1 MGLRVARGLLVNST
15 GIWVLKSDT
24 PLFAAVDLGSNAFR
38 MMIGQP
44 VKRDQR
50 MVIQE
55 VKTLREPV
63 RLAEG
68 FQGRALDNLA
78 LERGWLAL
86 ERFGKRL
93 RHFEAGRVRAVATS
107 AVREAEN
114 GGLFLKGAQERLGF
128 PIDVI
133 SGREEAKLVYAGVA
147 HTMPDAEI
155 PRLVV
160 DIGGGS
166 TELIVGQGERP
177 LLAQSIAIGSGTFS
191 KRYFPGGHISA
202 LAMQEAE
209 RAAIERFEKVAQRY
223 RKLGWQQAIGS
234 SGTARMLAKLIKLN
248 GLNSF
253 GETGITYAAL
263 LRLSVCLLEA
273 GNVQQLRLVG
283 LQSQRMSTLPGG
295 LAIMLA
301 AFKVFAIEDM
311 QPSEPGLRM
320 GVLHGLL
327 GLHNS
332 PLHKLA

>member
-1 MGLRVARGLLVNST
+1 M
-15 GIWVLKSDT
+15 KSGT

-50 MVIQE
+50 LVIQE

-68 FQGRALDNLA
+68 FQGKALDPLA
-78 LERGWLAL
+78 LQRGWLAL

-93 RHFEAGRVRAVATS
+93 KHFEAGRVRAVATS

-114 GGLFLKGAQERLGF
+114 GGLFLAGAEERLGF

-133 SGREEAKLVYAGVA
+133 SGREEARLVYAGVA
-147 HTMPDAEI
+147 HTMPDEM

-166 TELIVGQGERP
+166 TELIVGQGARP
-177 LLAQSIAIGSGTFS
+177 MLAQSIAIGSGTFS
-191 KRYFPGGHISA
+191 KRYFAGGHVNA
-202 LAMQEAE
+202 LALQEAE

-253 GETGITYAAL
+253 GETGITYSAL
-263 LRLSVCLLEA
+263 LRLSVLLLEA
-273 GNVQQLRLVG
+273 GHVRQLRLAG
-283 LQSQRMSTLPGG
+283 LQSQRLSTLPGG

-327 GLHNS
+327 GLHS
-332 PLHKLA
+332 QPLRHLA